1 MSNIIPQYS
10 ELSLTLTSKLHNNIK
25 KSNGIYFTPLDII
38 KKTVDFILSLKNIHI
53 DTVLEPSCGS
63 CEYIRYL
70 DDRLTEINIV
80 GVENNDLIYNDI
92 KNISDWKND
101 VILFHSD
108 YLSFNDDKLYD
119 LIIGNPPYFVYKEK
133 FNKEYKQY
141 FTGRANIFILFI
153 VHSLKKLNKNG
164 ILSFVLPKSFTNCLY
179 YDKLRQYIY
188 ENYTILNI
196 FDCSEDNKYLE
207 TEQNTIILIIQN
219 TPGENSLFSL
229 ENNSNIIFNTKEN
242 IEKIKEL
249 YNNTTTLKN
258 LNFDVYVGT
267 VVWNQNKDLLT
278 DDTSFTRLIYS
289 SDIVD
294 NTLVKQTYKN
304 AEKKNHIKKDGRTGM
319 ILVVNRGYGVGKY
332 KFNFCLIDNKEQYLI
347 ENHLIC
353 IEYKQK
359 TTKKKQKEMY
369 NMIIKS
375 LNSEKTSEFIS
386 IFFGNNA
393 VNCTELKTLFPIYI

>member
-1 MSNIIPQYS
+1 MSVVNQYS
-10 ELSLTLTSKLHNNIK
+10 ELSLELTSKLNNNIK
-25 KSNGIYFTPLDII
+25 KSNGIYFTPFDII
-38 KKTVDFILSLKNIHI
+38 KKSVDYILSLKNINI
-53 DTVLEPSCGS
+53 STILEPSCGS

-92 KNISDWKND
+92 KNISDWKNN
-101 VILFHSD
+101 ICLFNSD

-133 FNKEYKQY
+133 INKEYKQY

-196 FDCSEDNKYLE
+196 FDCSNDNKYLE
-207 TEQNTIILIIQN
+207 TEQDTIIFIIQN

-359 TTKKKQKEMY
+359 TTKKKQKDMY